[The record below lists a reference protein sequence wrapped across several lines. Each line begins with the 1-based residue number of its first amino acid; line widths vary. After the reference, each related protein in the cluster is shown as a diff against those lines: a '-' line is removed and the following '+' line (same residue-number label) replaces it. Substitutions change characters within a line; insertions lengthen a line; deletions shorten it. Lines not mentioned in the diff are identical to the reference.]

1 MAQGNDD
8 TLETEVIAR
17 VMEEKGVLT
26 HFIRREARTD
36 PGDLEAVKKSRR
48 YFRVKGH
55 ADFEEHQKSGGGYC
69 SHTWHSAHAWCVMD
83 LKEQEIVRKFGQ
95 ECRQCEEM
103 VLPEFDEDALE
114 EMTEYAADSYLRIIG
129 KLPESQDISD
139 DENESMDASDDE
151 FEHGGNPHDEQRCE
165 LCQRLGHSCWK

>member
-1 MAQGNDD
+1 VE
-8 TLETEVIAR
+8 LETEVIAK

-55 ADFEEHQKSGGGYC
+55 ANFEEHQKSGGGYC

-83 LKEQEIVRKFGQ
+83 LKGQELVLTFGQ
-95 ECRQCEEM
+95 ECKQCEEM
-103 VLPEFDEDALE
+103 VHPEFNKDALE
-114 EMTEYAADSYLRIIG
+114 EMAEYAVNSYLRIIG
-129 KLPESQDISD
+129 KLPQPQYKSDYENKSLDVSD
-139 DENESMDASDDE
+139 DK
-151 FEHGGNPHDEQRCE
+151 FEYGGNPHDEQRCK

>member
-26 HFIRREARTD
+26 RLIRREDGTD
-36 PGDLEAVKKSRR
+36 PNDLEAVKKSRR

-55 ADFEEHQKSGGGYC
+55 ADFDEHQKSGGGYC

-83 LKEQEIVRKFGQ
+83 LKGQELVLKFGQ
-95 ECRQCEEM
+95 ECQDCEEM

-114 EMTEYAADSYLRIIG
+114 EMAEYAADSYLRIIG
-129 KLPESQDISD
+129 KLPQPQDISD

-151 FEHGGNPHDEQRCE
+151 FEHGGNPHDAQRCE